1 MKSRMGWSLLLVANA
16 LCYCVLS
23 FYQTSNAAAQSRP
36 AVEPFANSVQ
46 QRIETIAVLKEIKEL
61 LQQQNALLQS
71 GKLKVIVSEPEK
83 Q

>member
-1 MKSRMGWSLLLVANA
+1 MKRRMGWSLLLVGNA

-23 FYQTSNAAAQSRP
+23 FYQTSNAAQQRP
-36 AVEPFANSVQ
+36 AVEPFANAVQ
-46 QRIETIAVLKEIKEL
+46 QRMETIAVLKDIKEL

-71 GKLKVIVSEPEK
+71 GKLKVIVSSPEK